1 LLRATNEPYKE
12 KKGAAASMI
21 LTCPECSTRY
31 LVDPRNLGA
40 TGRLVRC
47 ASCAHTWHQAPPEDA
62 PHRVDVP
69 PLELAPAAAVASD
82 TGLRP
87 GGRVQLPALPTPRR
101 GSSVVGWLAY
111 ALLMVVVIAAG
122 AYLTRAQ
129 LVSRWPD
136 LAQYYETLGLA
147 VEISQASSFDFHNV
161 TTTRDTENGL
171 PALIIQGEVVNVS
184 KLAKQ
189 VPKLKVTLLDNGKHE
204 LQSWSFTVS
213 DDRMLPGASV
223 AFRTS
228 IARHNEE
235 ATMALVTVA
244 DGG

>member
-1 LLRATNEPYKE
+1 MSPIRK
-12 KKGAAASMI
+12 KKGAAVSMI

-47 ASCAHTWHQAPPEDA
+47 ASCAHTWHQTPPADA
-62 PHRVDVP
+62 PQRLDVP
-69 PLELAPAAAVASD
+69 PLELAGPAAVESD
-82 TGLRP
+82 MGLRA

-101 GSSVVGWLAY
+101 GSSVLGWVAY

-129 LVSRWPD
+129 LVSRWPE
-136 LAQYYETLGLA
+136 LARYYEMVGLL
-147 VEISQASSFDFHNV
+147 VEISQANSFDFHNV

-184 KLAKQ
+184 NVAKQ
-189 VPKLKVTLLDNGKHE
+189 VPKLKVTLLDNSKHE

-228 IARHNEE
+228 IARHNED
-235 ATMALVTVA
+235 ATMALVAVA